1 MQKNITAT
9 IITLNEQKHI
19 REVIENVQKIC
30 NEVIV
35 VDSFSTD
42 DTCAI
47 AEELGAKVIK
57 QKYLGDGGQKAFCE
71 QFATNEWILSID
83 ADERLEEEAIR
94 FLEEFDFE
102 NQPYDAY
109 SFRRKSFIGKK
120 FIRQWYPDRVVRLY
134 KKSKC
139 GYNTTG
145 EHGAVICDNVKHLD
159 IDMLHYSFANFG
171 VLVSKAD
178 RFAVNLAKVRYLEG
192 KRASW
197 YDPFLH
203 GMGAFMK
210 GMLFKGGILGGVHEW
225 HVAFASAY
233 NSYMK
238 YVIMLEMQQDPQ
250 AYGLEAN

>member
-9 IITLNEQKHI
+9 IITLNEKKHI
-19 REVIENVQKIC
+19 RDVILNVQKIC

-42 DTCAI
+42 ETCEI
-47 AEELGAKVIK
+47 AESLGAKVVQ

-71 QFATNEWILSID
+71 QFATNDWILSID
-83 ADERLEEEAIR
+83 ADERLEDEAIEY
-94 FLEEFDFE
+94 LYNFDFE
-102 NQPYDAY
+102 NDDVDAY

-120 FIRQWYPDRVVRLY
+120 FIKQWYPDRVVRLY
-134 KKSKC
+134 RKSKC
-139 GYNTTG
+139 GYNTKG
-145 EHGAVICDNVKHLD
+145 EHGAVQCENFKDLN
-159 IDMLHYSFANFG
+159 IDMLHYSFENFG

-178 RFAVNLAKVRYLEG
+178 RFAVNLAKVRYAEG

-197 YDPFLH
+197 YDPFVH
-203 GMGAFMK
+203 GIGAFLK
-210 GMLFKGGILGGVHEW
+210 GLIFKGGIFGGIHEW

-238 YVIMLEMQQDPQ
+238 YVIMLEMQ
-250 AYGLEAN
+250 ENE

>member
-9 IITLNEQKHI
+9 IITLNEKKHI
-19 REVIENVQKIC
+19 REVILNVQKIC

-35 VDSFSTD
+35 VDSFSSD
-42 DTCAI
+42 ETCDI
-47 AEELGAKVIK
+47 ARELGAKVIE

-83 ADERLEEEAIR
+83 ADERLEEEAIK
-94 FLEEFDFE
+94 FLEKFDYENTSFE
-102 NQPYDAY
+102 AY
-109 SFRRKSFIGKK
+109 SFRRKSYIGKK
-120 FIRQWYPDRVVRLY
+120 FIKQWYPDRVVRLY

-139 GYNTTG
+139 GYNTEG
-145 EHGAVICDNVKHLD
+145 EHGKVITNNFQDLD
-159 IDMLHYSFANFG
+159 IDMLHYSFDDFG

-178 RFAVNLAKVRYLEG
+178 RFAVNLAKVRYKEG

-197 YDPFLH
+197 YDPFVH
-203 GMGAFMK
+203 GFGAM
-210 GMLFKGGILGGVHEW
+210 FKGLVIKRGLFGGLHEW

-238 YVIMLEMQQDPQ
+238 YVVMLEMQ
-250 AYGLEAN
+250 ENEK

>member
-1 MQKNITAT
+1 MQKNLTAT
-9 IITLNEQKHI
+9 IITLNEAKHI
-19 REVIENVQKIC
+19 REVIENVQRIC

-42 DTCAI
+42 DTCEI
-47 AEELGAKVIK
+47 AESLGAKVYK

-71 QFATNEWILSID
+71 QYATNDWILSID
-83 ADERLEEEAIR
+83 ADERLEDEAIA
-94 FLEEFDFE
+94 FLETFDYE
-102 NQPYDAY
+102 NGSFDAY

-134 KKSKC
+134 NKTAC

-145 EHGAVICDNVKHLD
+145 EHGAVICDNVKDLD
-159 IDMLHYSFANFG
+159 IDMLHYSFESFG
-171 VLVSKAD
+171 MLVKKAD
-178 RFAVNLAKVRYLEG
+178 RFAVNLAKVRYEEG

-197 YDPFLH
+197 YDPFAH
-203 GMGAFMK
+203 GAGAF
-210 GMLFKGGILGGVHEW
+210 FKGLILKKGIFGGLHEW

-238 YVIMLEMQQDPQ
+238 YVIMLEMQEND
-250 AYGLEAN
+250 A

>member
-9 IITLNEQKHI
+9 IITLNEKKHI
-19 REVIENVQKIC
+19 RDVILNVQKIC

-35 VDSFSTD
+35 VDSFSSD
-42 DTCAI
+42 ETCEI
-47 AEELGAKVIK
+47 AESLGAKVIK

-83 ADERLEEEAIR
+83 ADERLEDEAIEY
-94 FLEEFDFE
+94 LENFDFQ
-102 NQPYDAY
+102 NGDFDAY

-134 KKSKC
+134 KRSKC

-145 EHGAVICDNVKHLD
+145 EHGSVQTRNFKDLD
-159 IDMLHYSFANFG
+159 IDMLHYSFDNFG

-178 RFAVNLAKVRYLEG
+178 RFAVNLAKVRYAEG
-192 KRASW
+192 KRAFW
-197 YDPFLH
+197 YDPFIH
-203 GMGAFMK
+203 GLGAFLK
-210 GMLFKGGILGGVHEW
+210 GLIFKGGILGGLHEW

-238 YVIMLEMQQDPQ
+238 YVIMLEMQ
-250 AYGLEAN
+250 ENE

>member
-19 REVIENVQKIC
+19 QEVIENVQKIC
-30 NEVIV
+30 NEVVV
-35 VDSFSTD
+35 VDSFSND
-42 DTCAI
+42 ETCAI
-47 AEELGAKVIK
+47 AKKLGAKVIE

-83 ADERLEEEAIR
+83 ADERLEEEAIE
-94 FLEEFDFE
+94 FLRDFDFE
-102 NQPYDAY
+102 NGSYDAY
-109 SFRRKSFIGKK
+109 SFRRKSFIGDK
-120 FIRQWYPDRVVRLY
+120 FIKQWYPDRVVRLY
-134 KKSKC
+134 RNSKC
-139 GYNTTG
+139 GYNTEG
-145 EHGAVICDNVKHLD
+145 EHGKVLCDNVKDLD

-178 RFAVNLAKVRYLEG
+178 RFAVNLAKVRYREG

-197 YDPFLH
+197 YDPFCH
-203 GMGAFMK
+203 GLGAFFK
-210 GMLFKGGILGGVHEW
+210 GMIAKGGIFGGIHEW

-238 YVIMLEMQQDPQ
+238 YVVMLEIQKNPSLYDM
-250 AYGLEAN
+250 E

>member
-9 IITLNEQKHI
+9 IITLNESKHI
-19 REVIENVQKIC
+19 RDVIQNVQKIC

-35 VDSFSTD
+35 VDSFSS
-42 DTCAI
+42 DTTCEI

-71 QFATNEWILSID
+71 QFASNEWILSID
-83 ADERLEEEAIR
+83 ADERLEEEAIE
-94 FLEEFDFE
+94 FLRSFE
-102 NQPYDAY
+102 YEKEPFEAY

-134 KKSKC
+134 NKNKC
-139 GYNTTG
+139 GYNKEG
-145 EHGAVICDNVKHLD
+145 EHGKVVTNNYKDLD
-159 IDMLHYSFANFG
+159 IDMLHYSFENFG

-178 RFAVNLAKVRYLEG
+178 RFAVNLAKVRYAEG

-197 YDPFLH
+197 YDPFVH
-203 GMGAFMK
+203 GFGAMFK
-210 GMLFKGGILGGVHEW
+210 GLIIKGGILGGLHEW

-238 YVIMLEMQQDPQ
+238 YVVMLEM
-250 AYGLEAN
+250 AENEH